1 MSQVI
6 NRPTIKLPY
15 KILLSFLVLVIV
27 SGCNNQRTTENI
39 EDLNILAQDIDG
51 KLRCP
56 VCPIETLDQSQT
68 LIAKQMRGI
77 IREKLNQGENT
88 EDILNYFVDR
98 YGVQILAEPPK
109 SGSYLLIWIIP
120 PIGLVL
126 GSVVLVVTIVSMR
139 KKRFEDFNDPASDN
153 MDKYLLKVDGFI
165 DKSINKSQ
173 ITDQQADE
181 RATK

>member
-6 NRPTIKLPY
+6 NKLALKLRYRMMLP
-15 KILLSFLVLVIV
+15 FLVLVILT
-27 SGCNNQRTTENI
+27 GCNNHQPEENVG
-39 EDLNILAQDIDG
+39 DLNILAQDIDR
-51 KLRCP
+51 KLMCP
-56 VCPIETLDQSQT
+56 VCPSETIDQSQT

-126 GSVVLVVTIVSMR
+126 GSVVLVVKIVSMR
-139 KKRFEDFNDPASDN
+139 KKSFEDFNDPASDN

-173 ITDQQADE
+173 ITDQKADE

>member
-51 KLRCP
+51 KLMCP
-56 VCPIETLDQSQT
+56 VCPSETLDQSQT

-77 IREKLNQGENT
+77 IRQKLNQGENT
-88 EDILNYFVDR
+88 ENILDYFVDR
-98 YGVQILAEPPK
+98 YGVEILAEPPK
-109 SGSYLLIWIIP
+109 SGSHLLVWIVP

-126 GSVVLVVTIVSMR
+126 GSLVLAVTILSMR
-139 KKRFEDFNDPASDN
+139 KKSFEDLYESESNN

-165 DKSINKSQ
+165 DKSINRPR
-173 ITDQQADE
+173 IADQQKSE
-181 RATK
+181 RLKD